1 MFHGSYK
8 LETGKWQAPASF
20 DTEREAEDSLAYH
33 AHGRG
38 FIVITDVYIDFFQ
51 CDECDKPLSG
61 TAYMTESIKR
71 GVYCSPEC
79 IVKAMSQT
87 D

>member
-1 MFHGSYK
+1 MIHGSYK
-8 LETGKWQAPASF
+8 LKSGEWQTPALF
-20 DTEREAEDSLAYH
+20 DTEEEAKESVMYH
-33 AHGRG
+33 AEGRG
-38 FIVITDVYIDFFQ
+38 FVIITDVYIDFFQ

-79 IVKAMSQT
+79 IVKAMSEI